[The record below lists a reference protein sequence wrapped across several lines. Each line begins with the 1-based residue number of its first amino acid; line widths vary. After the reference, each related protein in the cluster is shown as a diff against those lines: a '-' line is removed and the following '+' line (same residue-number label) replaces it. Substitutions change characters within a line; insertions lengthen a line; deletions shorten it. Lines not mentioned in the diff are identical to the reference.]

1 MDRRDYIYEK
11 LERVGLPP
19 IFNYSCDRHF
29 NFGSVV
35 WVEKGTGK
43 GDITIG
49 EWRVANPDF
58 TVSLAYGFQCVAD
71 ANLKLLGAG
80 HGTTLAVKS
89 PDGSERYY
97 PWSNGGVGV
106 DTLLMPNQALIDL
119 GTIKV
124 KNNSQYF
131 HYSDLMWFNPY
142 PTNEMM
148 SREALLAEIQQRLLA
163 IGTQN
168 FTAIT

>member
-1 MDRRDYIYEK
+1 MDSRDYIYEK

-19 IFNYSCDRHF
+19 IFNYAYDHHP

-35 WVEKGTGK
+35 WVDQAKGRGEFM
-43 GDITIG
+43 IG
-49 EWRVANPDF
+49 EWRIANPDF

-80 HGTTLAVKS
+80 HGTALAIKS

-97 PWSNGGVGV
+97 PWGSGGVGL
-106 DTLLMPNQALIDL
+106 DKFLMPNQALIDF
-119 GTIKV
+119 GTIKA
-124 KNNSQYF
+124 KNKSQYF
-131 HYSDLMWFNPY
+131 HYPDLKWFNPY
-142 PTNEMM
+142 PTNEVMP
-148 SREALLAEIQQRLLA
+148 RETLLAEIQQRLLV

-168 FTAIT
+168 FTVIT